1 MKKYKCLVIE
11 DEPLG
16 RELICDYIN
25 DIDALQLVAV
35 CKNAMEAYEIL
46 TSIEIDLMFL
56 DLHLPK
62 IKGLDFLESL
72 KQHPK
77 VIITTA
83 YPEYAVKSYEY
94 DVVDYVLKPIEFSR
108 FLTAVNKFVSN
119 DKQNN
124 TIQDFLFFNVN
135 KKQVKVYYE
144 DIDYIESQ
152 KEYVKI
158 VTVNQTIITK
168 YSISQLEKELPLNK
182 FIRTHRSF
190 IVNIKKILSFSHNE
204 IVLNNQHI
212 PIGRLYKDSTI
223 AQLNTI

>member
-1 MKKYKCLVIE
+1 
-11 DEPLG
+11 
-16 RELICDYIN
+16 
-25 DIDALQLVAV
+25 
-35 CKNAMEAYEIL
+35 
-46 TSIEIDLMFL
+46 MFL

-190 IVNIKKILSFSHNE
+190 IVNLKKILSFSHNE